1 MSGCSLAEWRD
12 NLESPSPGFFSG
24 PYTAINIALTRIRG
38 HLLIREMMRKKMNR
52 KFLVTTFVALFG
64 LVGIQSAALAV
75 NGQSDYDF
83 AAMEAAAP
91 KGANVSTCLDR
102 DDTNE
107 ETNAEYYNAG
117 WEFAA
122 LALVAANAGDVAGT
136 RQLAT
141 SSMLQFKCMVNTTFG
156 SMMQRITSPIRK
168 AELYAKK
175 AVRDEKKGNT
185 EAAAAKIAKAAI
197 QLAEAI
203 KRAEGVD
210 IENSVQGM
218 CFSCLVG
225 GERKKAGV
233 KE

>member
-1 MSGCSLAEWRD
+1 
-12 NLESPSPGFFSG
+12 
-24 PYTAINIALTRIRG
+24 
-38 HLLIREMMRKKMNR
+38 MNR
-52 KFLVTTFVALFG
+52 KFLVTTIVALFG
-64 LVGIQSAALAV
+64 FVGIQTTALAV
-75 NGQSDYDF
+75 DGQSDYDF
-83 AAMEAAAP
+83 AAMEAKAP

-102 DDTNE
+102 EETNE
-107 ETNAEYYNAG
+107 ETNNEYYAAG

-122 LALVAANAGDVAGT
+122 LAQTAAENGDVAGT
-136 RQLAT
+136 RAMAT
-141 SSMLQFKCMVNTTFG
+141 QAMLQFKCMVNTTFG

-175 AVRDEKKGNT
+175 AVRDVKKGNT

-203 KRAEGVD
+203 KRSEGVD

-225 GERKKAGV
+225 GERKKAGM
-233 KE
+233 KDKD